1 MCTASHI
8 HDFKIIHSLQGS
20 LFCRHVRILWDMNA
34 HEYIIVKQIV
44 LLITVAVTLGFIY
57 G

>member
-1 MCTASHI
+1 
-8 HDFKIIHSLQGS
+8 
-20 LFCRHVRILWDMNA
+20 MNT

-44 LLITVAVTLGFIY
+44 LLIAVAVTLGFIY

>member
-1 MCTASHI
+1 MW
-8 HDFKIIHSLQGS
+8 G
-20 LFCRHVRILWDMNA
+20 MNT

-44 LLITVAVTLGFIY
+44 LLIAVAVTLGFIY